1 MSTPTVARPAT
12 AATAELLLDAVSFG
26 YAASLVVR
34 EVTLGLAAGE
44 MVALIGPNGGGKSTL
59 LRLAAGV
66 LRPRAGGVWLGGHAV
81 ARLRRGEIARRIA
94 VVPQDF
100 SVQFA
105 YTVREV
111 VALGRM
117 PHRSRLGLAHTGDR
131 AAVERSLA
139 LTGMEALGER
149 VFNELSGGERQRALL
164 ALAVA
169 QDAGLVL
176 LDEPTAHL
184 DIKHQIEVLELL
196 RRLNRERG
204 LTVLA
209 VLHDLNLAARYFP
222 RLVLFNQRVIA
233 DGPPARVLD
242 ASLLERVYEIPVQVG
257 ILRGEEHLSV
267 LPPGTAPTAIA
278 VSGGT
283 ELAPKMAHV
292 LAGGGSGELLMRALA
307 DAGIPFSAGPLNV
320 GDSDYVLARRL
331 AVICYAEPPFAPVS
345 PQGLAAARDRMA
357 EARSVVVCPAPL
369 GPGNVELLD
378 AALHALRAGT
388 DVILLEP
395 GEPARDA
402 SPLDIETIRERD
414 FSGRGVAVY
423 GELVAG
429 GARRASSPLEVVRL
443 LLDAPAPPANTTVA
457 DAS

>member
-1 MSTPTVARPAT
+1 MPMSMSTLTVSHSTTT
-12 AATAELLLDAVSFG
+12 AAPELMMDVVSFG
-26 YAASLVVR
+26 YASALVVQ

-66 LRPRAGGVWLGGHAV
+66 LRPRAGSVRLGGHTVTRLRRDAV
-81 ARLRRGEIARRIA
+81 ARRVA

-117 PHRSRLGLAHTGDR
+117 PHRTRLGIARTGDR
-131 AAVERSLA
+131 AAIERALA
-139 LTGMEALGER
+139 LTGMEALGDR
-149 VFNELSGGERQRALL
+149 IFNELSGGERQRALL
-164 ALAVA
+164 ALPLA
-169 QDAGLVL
+169 QESGLVL

-222 RLVLFNQRVIA
+222 RLVLFNRCVVA
-233 DGPPARVLD
+233 DGPPAQVLD
-242 ASLLERVYEIPVQVG
+242 AGLLERVYETPVQVG

-267 LPPGTAPTAIA
+267 LPPGYTPAAT
-278 VSGGT
+278 SLEST
-283 ELAPKMAHV
+283 ESARNSVHV
-292 LAGGGSGELLMRALA
+292 LAGGGSGELMMRALA

-320 GDSDYVLARRL
+320 GDSDYALARRL
-331 AVICYAEPPFAPVS
+331 AAVCYAEPPYAPVS
-345 PQGLAAARDRMA
+345 PQGLAAARERM
-357 EARSVVVCPAPL
+357 EQARAVVVCPAPL
-369 GPGNVELLD
+369 GSGNI
-378 AALHALRAGT
+378 A
-388 DVILLEP
+388 LLE
-395 GEPARDA
+395 AA
-402 SPLDIETIRERD
+402 
-414 FSGRGVAVY
+414 
-423 GELVAG
+423 
-429 GARRASSPLEVVRL
+429 
-443 LLDAPAPPANTTVA
+443 
-457 DAS
+457 

>member
-1 MSTPTVARPAT
+1 M
-12 AATAELLLDAVSFG
+12 DAVSFS
-26 YAASLVVR
+26 YTSELVVQD
-34 EVTLGLAAGE
+34 VTFGLAAGE

-66 LRPRAGGVWLGGHAV
+66 LRPGAGSVRLGGSEV
-81 ARLRRGEIARRIA
+81 ARLRRDEIARRVA

-117 PHRSRLGLAHTGDR
+117 PHRTRLGIARTGDR
-131 AAVERSLA
+131 AAVERALA
-139 LTGMEALGER
+139 LTGMEALGDR

-164 ALAVA
+164 ALPLA
-169 QDAGLVL
+169 QESGLVL

-222 RLVLFNQRVIA
+222 RLVLFNRRVIA
-233 DGPPARVLD
+233 DGPPAQVLD
-242 ASLLERVYEIPVQVG
+242 SGLLERVYETPVQVG

-267 LPPGTAPTAIA
+267 LPPGHASTAASPESTVAA
-278 VSGGT
+278 RSMV
-283 ELAPKMAHV
+283 HV

-307 DAGIPFSAGPLNV
+307 DAGISFSAGPLNF
-320 GDSDYVLARRL
+320 GDSDYALARRL
-331 AVICYAEPPFAPVS
+331 AVVCYAEPPYAPVS
-345 PQGLAAARDRMA
+345 PQGLAAARERME
-357 EARSVVVCPAPL
+357 EARAVVVCPTPL
-369 GPGNVELLD
+369 GPGNVALLD
-378 AALHALRAGT
+378 AALEALRAGAE
-388 DVILLEP
+388 VILLEP
-395 GEPARDA
+395 GGTA
-402 SPLDIETIRERD
+402 SDNPDVDLEIVRERD
-414 FSGRGVAVY
+414 FSGRGVELY
-423 GELVAG
+423 GELMKG
-429 GARRASSPLEVVRL
+429 GARQARAPLEVAHLFARE
-443 LLDAPAPPANTTVA
+443 PMR
-457 DAS
+457 